1 MLLKTHEWCWSYEKS
16 FHIKT
21 VTQSESDKLFLSF
34 KISQKLKIKIK
45 NTNCGDLI
53 PHVHPCVL
61 PFVCPRGIVPAR
73 PCVTFFTTTRTTF
86 KAFEDILSGP
96 LVPLSGPHLPDSLK
110 SSLICKALA
119 NWHHIDWWDSSHPHV
134 YFSRQARQVSGHQ

>member
-34 KISQKLKIKIK
+34 KISQKLKIK

-61 PFVCPRGIVPAR
+61 PFVCPRGMVPAR